1 MVDLRPIDAIAMH
14 GIEAVTLS
22 EPVLESS
29 WISHLYRGGGAILS
43 VKLCAGVAGAVIF
56 NPSIVIDDVHVGV
69 EIWEVVCGSGGP
81 GRNSAAGIQGE
92 KENSWLAAIID
103 VGSDVQ
109 FGESRKPRQRRS
121 PAWADSG
128 HVERSDGYPTLPVK
142 GVQRENGRNQ
152 C

>member
-1 MVDLRPIDAIAMH
+1 MKDSAAIEFLFVC
-14 GIEAVTLS
+14 GVEAVTLS

-43 VKLCAGVAGAVIF
+43 VKLCAGVAGEVIF
-56 NPSIVIDDVHVGV
+56 NPSIVIDDFHVGV

-81 GRNSAAGIQGE
+81 SRNSAASIQGE
-92 KENSWLAAIID
+92 KENSGLAAIIE

-109 FGESRKPRQRRS
+109 FRK
-121 PAWADSG
+121 
-128 HVERSDGYPTLPVK
+128 
-142 GVQRENGRNQ
+142 